1 MEENEKTAY
10 DEQKDMK
17 FCKECGQ
24 KILRK
29 AVVCPHCGCQVE
41 QLSNFDNSTPNIVI
55 NNSNQNNN
63 VNNAATN
70 NTAVND
76 ANVVYGIERNKWVAF
91 FLCLFFGFIGAH
103 KFYECKIGLGMLY
116 LFTGGLL
123 GAGWL
128 IDLILIFCKPHK
140 IYYVGRY
147 RRV

>member
-29 AVVCPHCGCQVE
+29 AVVCPYCGCQVE

-55 NNSNQNNN
+55 NNSNQNQNN
-63 VNNAATN
+63 NLNAGSSI
-70 NTAVND
+70 
-76 ANVVYGIERNKWVAF
+76 YGLVKKKWVAF
-91 FLCLFFGFIGAH
+91 FLCLFLGFFGAH
-103 KFYECKIGLGMLY
+103 KFYEENYRIGVLY
-116 LFTGGLL
+116 LFTFGLW
-123 GAGWL
+123 GIAWL
-128 IDLILIFCKPHK
+128 IDLIVILCKPGNE
-140 IYYVGRY
+140 YYARVY